1 MVLIVP
7 RRPHFALAHN
17 SLEILR
23 RSPFLQFDRATWT
36 GHLIKQVLDQ
46 CKVTARSGM
55 ELNSV
60 EAIIE
65 TVRQGFGVSIVP
77 KLANVDWSHDRA
89 LKIVRLPGVEV
100 QRRIGLL
107 ERTRHNRMRFTAA
120 LKEYFDVS
128 IRKMRAGKGADRE
141 ST

>member
-1 MVLIVP
+1 
-7 RRPHFALAHN
+7 
-17 SLEILR
+17 
-23 RSPFLQFDRATWT
+23 
-36 GHLIKQVLDQ
+36 
-46 CKVTARSGM
+46 M

-89 LKIVRLPGVEV
+89 LRIVRLPGIDV
-100 QRRIGLL
+100 QRRVGLL

-128 IRKMRAGKGADRE
+128 IRKKRVRAVRAP
-141 ST
+141 

>member
-1 MVLIVP
+1 IHDPLRIY
-7 RRPHFALAHN
+7 FALAHS

-46 CKVTARSGM
+46 AKVSVRSGM

-60 EAIIE
+60 EALIE

-77 KLANVDWSHDRA
+77 KLANVDWSHDNA
-89 LKIVRLPGVEV
+89 LKIVRLPGIDV
-100 QRRIGLL
+100 QRRVGLL

-128 IRKMRAGKGADRE
+128 IRKQRGGARNA
-141 ST
+141 